1 MGFFSEIA
9 SEARRGMAAPAT
21 PKSASA
27 PPLATPEAPA
37 APSAPTPSA
46 PSKAIT
52 PSQADPAPSAHTPS
66 PPEVKLTVEKDAS
79 QTPDDTASRQAHEA
93 TEAKR
98 KAEWD
103 TKQAEKKAA
112 RQKQLDKIA
121 AMDSDELL
129 AAAVGRVAA
138 DTEKL
143 TRRNMKEA
151 VAEHIQVRCREDTAF
166 AMLVMDPGKA
176 MVNCFRYINR
186 KAREYAEQEMKD
198 NGIEHRG
205 VYGLDVP
212 DGLVYQWA
220 EDYFRD
226 ENAEEDH
233 KDDEK
238 FVPKPYVP
246 KSGGTKTKAAKKKPE
261 KKPAAEKPKSTADIP
276 EQISLM

>member
-112 RQKQLDKIA
+112 LASNEDFVLFKTILERLQEDGNRLCGLILKERNKDQERAERFSNAFFACLDK
-121 AMDSDELL
+121 M
-129 AAAVGRVAA
+129 R
-138 DTEKL
+138 
-143 TRRNMKEA
+143 KEA
-151 VAEHIQVRCREDTAF
+151 Q
-166 AMLVMDPGKA
+166 G
-176 MVNCFRYINR
+176 
-186 KAREYAEQEMKD
+186 
-198 NGIEHRG
+198 
-205 VYGLDVP
+205 
-212 DGLVYQWA
+212 
-220 EDYFRD
+220 
-226 ENAEEDH
+226 
-233 KDDEK
+233 
-238 FVPKPYVP
+238 
-246 KSGGTKTKAAKKKPE
+246 
-261 KKPAAEKPKSTADIP
+261 
-276 EQISLM
+276 